1 VEIATF
7 FMYSNTMESIIAAV
21 EKRAMERTGCH
32 DWRALIVDGLLNVD
46 DKKPKRLKP
55 DPKPKFDKR

>member
-1 VEIATF
+1 
-7 FMYSNTMESIIAAV
+7 MYSNTMESIIAAV